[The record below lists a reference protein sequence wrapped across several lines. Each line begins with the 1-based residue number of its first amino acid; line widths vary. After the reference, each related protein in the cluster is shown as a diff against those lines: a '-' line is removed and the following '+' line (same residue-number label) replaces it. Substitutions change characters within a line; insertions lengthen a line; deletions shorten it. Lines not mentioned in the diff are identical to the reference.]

1 MGIRINGSTSGY
13 TELSAGSTPGNN
25 TLTLPSSNGSDGQF
39 LQVDANGQLSFQSV
53 VLLISQTD
61 PVIDGRIIGS
71 DSTVTNPSILGGT
84 KPYTFAYQ
92 WQFKESGGS
101 SFADISGETST
112 TYSITAT
119 INSNSAQDGTLR
131 CVVTVTDADNSQ
143 LVVNSNELTTIEFK
157 PNMHS
162 PAGIAMQWNVNTG
175 SGGVASSV
183 GWHPLPN
190 NEKAVGITNQNVSQQ
205 NWKIISDA
213 GKVYQMNRAST
224 GSTTPTLL
232 TGAMDTW
239 SGKLIAGLQYSTA
252 SSMTQISTTGEART
266 TANSGSSWTHEWLTT
281 TAGFSKILWHNG
293 PNMIM
298 PPVVIT
304 EDGNVRFSS
313 ATNSRNYYSL
323 EGTPSFGTYNFMDV
337 YITAP
342 TGKKI
347 CYLAVTPASNDGAV
361 LLCNDQRLYAVGNTG
376 IGGFPTNG
384 TRAAPALVTTITQK
398 FEMISGFSNGAHTN
412 YGLQGITADGQLW
425 QVWAQGTNT
434 FQQQFVGTTFK
445 SLFGQHFPYID
456 NCCTYGNLDMFAIGE
471 NNKLLSTSGG
481 PAATTLTN
489 TWDLPAGFPTWNSSL
504 MTHGG
509 QYIVH
514 SDYSG
519 DWTGFVLPQ

>member
-1 MGIRINGSTSGY
+1 
-13 TELSAGSTPGNN
+13 
-25 TLTLPSSNGSDGQF
+25 
-39 LQVDANGQLSFQSV
+39 
-53 VLLISQTD
+53 
-61 PVIDGRIIGS
+61 
-71 DSTVTNPSILGGT
+71 
-84 KPYTFAYQ
+84 
-92 WQFKESGGS
+92 
-101 SFADISGETST
+101 
-112 TYSITAT
+112 
-119 INSNSAQDGTLR
+119 
-131 CVVTVTDADNSQ
+131 
-143 LVVNSNELTTIEFK
+143 
-157 PNMHS
+157 
-162 PAGIAMQWNVNTG
+162 
-175 SGGVASSV
+175 
-183 GWHPLPN
+183 
-190 NEKAVGITNQNVSQQ
+190 
-205 NWKIISDA
+205 
-213 GKVYQMNRAST
+213 
-224 GSTTPTLL
+224 
-232 TGAMDTW
+232 
-239 SGKLIAGLQYSTA
+239 
-252 SSMTQISTTGEART
+252 
-266 TANSGSSWTHEWLTT
+266 
-281 TAGFSKILWHNG
+281 
-293 PNMIM
+293 M

-313 ATNSRNYYSL
+313 ATNSRTYYTL
-323 EGTPSFGTYNFMDV
+323 EGTPSFNTYNFMDV

-347 CYLAVTPASNDGAV
+347 CYLAVTPASSDGAV
-361 LLCNDQRLYAVGNTG
+361 LLCNDQRLYAVGNTS

-384 TRAAPALVTTITQK
+384 TRAAPALVTAITQK

-434 FQQQFVGTTFK
+434 FQQKFVGTTFK